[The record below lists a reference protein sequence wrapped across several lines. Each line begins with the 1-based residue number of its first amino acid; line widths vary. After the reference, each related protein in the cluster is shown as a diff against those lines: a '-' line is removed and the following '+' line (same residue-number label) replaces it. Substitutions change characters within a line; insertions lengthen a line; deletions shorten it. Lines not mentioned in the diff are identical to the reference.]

1 MKVPDVA
8 AMAAAL
14 MAAISATGVPSAA
27 HAPPSVRSAA
37 SSRLILEALVAL
49 SVVIWLAQPLACT
62 AVMCPSSAPP
72 AAAALIPWA

>member
-1 MKVPDVA
+1 MTVPIVA

-14 MAAISATGVPSAA
+14 MAAIPATGVPWAA

-37 SSRLILEALVAL
+37 SSRLNLEAVVAL
-49 SVVIWLAQPLACT
+49 SVVILPTLHLACA

-72 AAAALIPWA
+72 AAAALIPRA